1 MQTSF
6 VALNSLN
13 DLNNE
18 EYDNEN
24 NNDNNQNY
32 SDERSIEST
41 LMEPFLVKFERE
53 LLKNSKSDMIKDFK
67 NFKQQNVEA
76 LTSKLK
82 KQISDSKSGD
92 PSTASGHLFQRYLK
106 EIKNLTVRKKGG
118 RGEGEGRRKDENNNS
133 STVKVAK
140 LRPSLNLL
148 ELRKMS
154 KNQIPWNNLDIESAD
169 MLLGCIRVDESD
181 DSNEDTIFPDLF
193 SKNGNKISKNQVKRW
208 YEILKSLKDEMCA
221 SLNNSIE
228 KSQGGGGGGV
238 VSSPVKLNSS
248 KKFFMNKKRQIM
260 DKVVLARKKS
270 STPKTSTQKITK
282 VADEFVYSNFEEISH
297 SVSKLYA
304 NDQIE
309 KTKTR
314 QAKQRNAN
322 KNDSNNSAA
331 SSMLSYSSSSSS
343 NSESESSNKTELGN
357 EEISQYVNENFN
369 LRSIETGRVN
379 NEPKVKDRPRVPPKI
394 PPPPVIRPN
403 ANDPNNFY
411 NEIDSALHGIEAK
424 SITKQAQL
432 NANNPKIKKTRE
444 TLSKTTTQSASAIE
458 LANKE
463 VKIKESKQI
472 FEKFFE
478 ALEQEQEAI
487 VANNNN
493 SNKAQKNSKTNLNK
507 ETHLTTS
514 KTSMS
519 KLPHSNS
526 AVSVVPPLPEFSD
539 GFATKNGISSVSK
552 AQLNSFVK
560 LKGKFF
566 FQFSKIGA
574 FI

>member
-1 MQTSF
+1 
-6 VALNSLN
+6 
-13 DLNNE
+13 
-18 EYDNEN
+18 
-24 NNDNNQNY
+24 
-32 SDERSIEST
+32 
-41 LMEPFLVKFERE
+41 
-53 LLKNSKSDMIKDFK
+53 
-67 NFKQQNVEA
+67 
-76 LTSKLK
+76 
-82 KQISDSKSGD
+82 
-92 PSTASGHLFQRYLK
+92 
-106 EIKNLTVRKKGG
+106 
-118 RGEGEGRRKDENNNS
+118 
-133 STVKVAK
+133 
-140 LRPSLNLL
+140 
-148 ELRKMS
+148 
-154 KNQIPWNNLDIESAD
+154 
-169 MLLGCIRVDESD
+169 
-181 DSNEDTIFPDLF
+181 
-193 SKNGNKISKNQVKRW
+193 
-208 YEILKSLKDEMCA
+208 
-221 SLNNSIE
+221 
-228 KSQGGGGGGV
+228 
-238 VSSPVKLNSS
+238 
-248 KKFFMNKKRQIM
+248 
-260 DKVVLARKKS
+260 
-270 STPKTSTQKITK
+270 
-282 VADEFVYSNFEEISH
+282 
-297 SVSKLYA
+297 
-304 NDQIE
+304 
-309 KTKTR
+309 
-314 QAKQRNAN
+314 
-322 KNDSNNSAA
+322 
-331 SSMLSYSSSSSS
+331 MLSYSSSSSS

-424 SITKQAQL
+424 STTKQAQL

-493 SNKAQKNSKTNLNK
+493 SNKAQKKSKTNLNK

-552 AQLNSFVK
+552 AQLNSLVK

-566 FQFSKIGA
+566 FNFKDWSIYLNFNSFFLQKKSRI
-574 FI
+574 